1 MLLTYTNLPRSV
13 AACLLALALLGSP
26 RAAVAAP
33 AKPAPPVLKG
43 AGKGLPAARS
53 KTLELVYGDDHV
65 FGTVVPQGWALD
77 DSSGL
82 GARIRVVL
90 YPKGQTWAKAPVV
103 MYANPIHQAANTH
116 VPLATMIQRDENEFQ
131 KANAHGKVTIAPPI
145 TSAKGQVAQVRYF
158 APDGGKPLE
167 AVAYYEEKTLVQLL
181 VLQSRDAEGF
191 AKNLATY
198 REWVASYQFVGTGMA
213 TPSGAR

>member
-1 MLLTYTNLPRSV
+1 MDLKSPNVSRLIALSLV
-13 AACLLALALLGSP
+13 VVSFLAFAG
-26 RAAVAAP
+26 AAVAAP

-43 AGKGLPAARS
+43 AGKGIPGVKQ

-65 FGTVVPQGWALD
+65 FGTVVPPGWSLD
-77 DSSGL
+77 DSSGM
-82 GARIRVVL
+82 GAKIRVVL

-116 VPLATMIQRDENEFQ
+116 VPLATMIQRDVNEFQ
-131 KANAHGKVTIAPPI
+131 KANPHGKVISAPPI
-145 TSAKGQVAQVRYF
+145 TSAKGQTAQVRYF

-181 VLQSRDAEGF
+181 VLQSRDAAGF
-191 AKNLATY
+191 EKNLAMY
-198 REWVASYQFVGTGMA
+198 RDWVATYQFAGTGMA
-213 TPSGAR
+213 TPSGPR